1 MSSIT
6 GADRMAPDA
15 APGVDAGFVLLGRT
29 LAATLGPSLSSV
41 LSAVGMSGEL
51 LTDSATI
58 VRRITALDDRHHDTG
73 AAIMRDLVT
82 SVTQQY
88 GDGGATAAV
97 LAMAMLRRARRA
109 TAAGANPVLVRRG
122 LARGAE
128 EAGAAIVRQA
138 RPVCSG
144 AELAALAT
152 ANCGDEELGATVG
165 ELIDFVGQD
174 GAVAVSEVSGAGV
187 WHDYLDGSRWTARP
201 ANRGVIGLGQ
211 CELTLIDPVVAI
223 INETLDEPRRL
234 TRLLEV
240 VQAIPGRP
248 PLLLIAPE
256 ITEAVQT
263 MLAVNDR
270 SGALINV
277 PVVLTSA
284 RVHLAEDLDDLALLT
299 GASVLGDQLGRSL
312 TRVRESD
319 LGRGRRVVLRRG
331 DLTLRGGYASAAG
344 IDARAAALRAH
355 AAGLG
360 AHHAAHERV
369 WLRQARLTG
378 QVAELLVGA
387 PSDAER
393 EPRVRLGKRL
403 VRLLATAQGQGCVPG
418 GGVAL
423 RDSAPAVRE
432 SARDCDHPDV
442 RAGMAAVVDALDA
455 SLRQLIRNSGRIDP
469 SPILLELERAGPG
482 HGFDATTGHCTRM
495 VEAGIVDLAGVQ
507 VGAVRAAAA
516 TAGLMISAEVIP
528 CRN

>member
-1 MSSIT
+1 MSSIIS
-6 GADRMAPDA
+6 ADRIGPDA
-15 APGVDAGFVLLGRT
+15 AAGMDAGFVLLGRT
-29 LAATLGPSLSSV
+29 LAATLGPSQSSV
-41 LSAVGMSGEL
+41 LSAVGKGGEL

-58 VRRITALDDRHHDTG
+58 VRRITALDGRHHDTG

-82 SVTQQY
+82 SVTQQH

-97 LAMAMLRRARRA
+97 LAMSMLRSARRA

-122 LARGAE
+122 LEFGAE
-128 EAGAAIVRQA
+128 EVGSAIVRQA
-138 RPVCSG
+138 RPVSSG

-165 ELIDFVGQD
+165 ELVDIVGKD
-174 GAVAVSEVSGAGV
+174 GAVAVSEVSGVGV

-201 ANRGVIGLGQ
+201 ASRGVIGAGQ
-211 CELTLIDPVVAI
+211 SELTLIDPAIAI
-223 INETLDEPRRL
+223 INETLDNPQRL

-256 ITEAVQT
+256 ITDAVQT

-270 SGALINV
+270 SGALVNV

-284 RVHLAEDLDDLALLT
+284 RVHLAEQLDDLALLT
-299 GASVLGDQLGRSL
+299 GASVLDDQLGRSL

-319 LGRGRRVVLRRG
+319 LGRGLRVVLRPG
-331 DLTLRGGYASAAG
+331 DVTLRGGYGSVAR

-355 AAGLG
+355 ATVLG
-360 AHHAAHERV
+360 ARHSAHERV

-387 PSDAER
+387 PTDAER

-403 VRLLATAQGQGCVPG
+403 VRLLTTALDRGCVPG

-432 SARDCDHPDV
+432 LARGCDHPDV
-442 RAGMAAVVDALDA
+442 RVGLAAVVDALDA
-455 SLRQLIRNSGRIDP
+455 SLRQLIRNSGQIDP
-469 SPILLELERAGPG
+469 SHVLLEIERAGPG
-482 HGFDATTGHCTRM
+482 YGFNATTGDCTRM
-495 VEAGIVDLAGVQ
+495 VDAGIVDLAAVQ
-507 VGAVRAAAA
+507 VGAVHAAAA